1 MPIVNRV
8 YTKVSSS
15 QLLSWI
21 PYIVAI
27 GVLLY
32 LGWAVSVSI
41 SYPYDGLGMIS
52 PTGTIYE
59 IIDPTVPG
67 VSEFKEG
74 DKIIKVGGVYWGDAL
89 PLYGEYSWGETVD
102 FNVLQDGKLINVEI
116 ALEKPPT
123 QEILIRLLPL
133 FVALVFWGVGFSVL
147 VRKPLD
153 VAANIFFVWCLVS
166 TVTLISGAISYMT
179 SPVIS
184 SVFNILLW
192 FIGPLSVNLHM
203 VFPQSINEKFRK
215 LTLGILYVVAMV
227 GSFPYLAT
235 NPFYIRSASWY
246 PDYLTATRLFLIF
259 NLLFAAALLF
269 FNYRHTK
276 SPGARGKIR
285 ILALGGIIIA
295 MLLVILTFIPDAL
308 FHQPIIPF
316 SYSVVL
322 LIFLPLTYGYSIFRF
337 HLIEIER
344 YVNRTAIIILVYGIL
359 SGIYF
364 FLYWLFQQQTWIP
377 QKSVSFIT
385 TLFVLFLAS
394 IYSPLYKQVRK
405 FVDTIF
411 YGGWYDY
418 RSGITKMT
426 QGLNQITDLRILAKV
441 ISERLINTLRLEDA
455 CVFLKDEKGD
465 FSVIEVSSS
474 SNSESMKRPEPKSIP
489 KKSLTYLLKV
499 GVIER
504 KSLKEELK
512 DVELTPEE
520 LQLLNSEQIH
530 LWVPVVVHG
539 EIQGLM
545 ALGQKIGGDVYSGED
560 MDILRIVAMQI
571 GPVIE
576 NIHLLSQLK
585 QYAADLE
592 KRVAER
598 TLELYTSKERVAT
611 ILASVGDGVVVTD
624 LNGTIVM
631 VNKVFEKQT
640 GFSEEELIG
649 DNYFM
654 MLQKENDREILNDMQ
669 KTLLSGSV
677 WTGELV
683 SRRKD
688 NTMNDIQLTIA
699 PVRDQIGKMIS
710 FVGSQRDITRQK
722 ELDRLKDMFVADVSH
737 ELRTPT
743 TNINLYLELL
753 ESAPIEKRKH
763 YIDVIKEQGKLLSR
777 LVEDILDLS
786 TLTMSRAKK
795 VEFSPVNL
803 NLLTEQVVTAHQPVA
818 DAAGIRLTFV
828 PDPFLPSIM
837 GEQNQIARLINN
849 LVSNAV
855 RYTKEGEV
863 TLTTYQGKNNV
874 VIKIEDTGIGIDIE
888 DIPHIFERFYRG
900 KFVRQTNIH
909 GTGLGLAIVKEIM
922 DLHEGKIRVDS
933 IFGKG
938 STFYA
943 IFPLKARK
951 AQEEAVVDNKSV
963 N

>member
-1 MPIVNRV
+1 
-8 YTKVSSS
+8 
-15 QLLSWI
+15 LL
-21 PYIVAI
+21 
-27 GVLLY
+27 
-32 LGWAVSVSI
+32 
-41 SYPYDGLGMIS
+41 
-52 PTGTIYE
+52 
-59 IIDPTVPG
+59 
-67 VSEFKEG
+67 
-74 DKIIKVGGVYWGDAL
+74 
-89 PLYGEYSWGETVD
+89 
-102 FNVLQDGKLINVEI
+102 
-116 ALEKPPT
+116 
-123 QEILIRLLPL
+123 
-133 FVALVFWGVGFSVL
+133 
-147 VRKPLD
+147 
-153 VAANIFFVWCLVS
+153 
-166 TVTLISGAISYMT
+166 
-179 SPVIS
+179 
-184 SVFNILLW
+184 
-192 FIGPLSVNLHM
+192 
-203 VFPQSINEKFRK
+203 
-215 LTLGILYVVAMV
+215 
-227 GSFPYLAT
+227 
-235 NPFYIRSASWY
+235 
-246 PDYLTATRLFLIF
+246 
-259 NLLFAAALLF
+259 AAAGLLF

-285 ILALGGIIIA
+285 ILALGGIIIV

-344 YVNRTAIIILVYGIL
+344 YVNRSATVILVYVIL

-377 QKSVSFIT
+377 QKSVSFIST
-385 TLFVLFLAS
+385 IFVLFLAS
-394 IYSPLYKQVRK
+394 IYTPLYKQVRK
-405 FVDTIF
+405 FVDTVF

-426 QGLNQITDLRILAKV
+426 QGLNQITDLKVLAKV

-465 FSVIEVSSS
+465 FSVIEVSSGS
-474 SNSESMKRPEPKSIP
+474 GSDSMKRPEPESIP

-504 KSLKEELK
+504 KNLREELK

-530 LWVPVVVHG
+530 LWVPIVVHG

-598 TLELYTSKERVAT
+598 TLELYTSKERIAT

-624 LNGTIVM
+624 LDGTIVM
-631 VNKVFEKQT
+631 VNKAFENQT
-640 GFSEEELIG
+640 GFTEKELIG
-649 DNYFM
+649 DNFFII
-654 MLQKENDREILNDMQ
+654 LQKENEREILKNMQ

-677 WTGELV
+677 WSGELI
-683 SRRKD
+683 SRQK
-688 NTMNDIQLTIA
+688 NKSLNDVQLTIA

-710 FVGSQRDITRQK
+710 FVGSQRDVTRQK
-722 ELDRLKDMFVADVSH
+722 ELERLKDMFVADVSH

-753 ESAPIEKRKH
+753 ESAPSEKKDH

-786 TLTMSRAKK
+786 TLAMSRVKK

-803 NLLTEQVVTAHQPVA
+803 NLLAEQVITAHQPVA
-818 DAAGIRLTFV
+818 DASGIRLLFE
-828 PDPFLPSIM
+828 PDPLLPSIM

-863 TLTTYQGKNNV
+863 KITTYQDSNDV
-874 VIKIEDTGIGIDIE
+874 VVKVEDTGIGIDIE

-900 KFVRQTNIH
+900 KYVRQTNIH

-922 DLHEGKIRVDS
+922 DLHEGNIRVDS
-933 IFGKG
+933 IYGKG

-943 IFPLKARK
+943 IFPKKRKKSKSEEYIDEALK
-951 AQEEAVVDNKSV
+951 N
-963 N
+963 